1 MLNRCYNWV
10 AKLEKMITREQ
21 YLEALAIIDEYHF
34 QNIKLKRDFYRDF
47 YKDLQVGDFIVFEK
61 VNSNSKYLTVG
72 KKYKVVKVDDGWRES
87 SNTSFM
93 FYDDRNKCKYLRKRT
108 TGYTITLV

>member
-1 MLNRCYNWV
+1 
-10 AKLEKMITREQ
+10 MITREQ

-34 QNIKLKRDFYRDF
+34 QNIIDEYHFQNIKLKRDF

-72 KKYKVVKVDDGWRES
+72 KKYKVVKVDDGWRERPY
-87 SNTSFM
+87 TSFM
-93 FYDDRNKCKYLRKRT
+93 FYDDRNKCKYLRKHT

>member
-1 MLNRCYNWV
+1 
-10 AKLEKMITREQ
+10 MITREQ

-34 QNIKLKRDFYRDF
+34 QNIIDEYHFQNIKLKRDF

-72 KKYKVVKVDDGWRES
+72 KKYKVVEVGKGWSE
-87 SNTSFM
+87 NYHAYIK
-93 FYDDRNKCKYLRKRT
+93 FYDDRNKCKYLRKCT